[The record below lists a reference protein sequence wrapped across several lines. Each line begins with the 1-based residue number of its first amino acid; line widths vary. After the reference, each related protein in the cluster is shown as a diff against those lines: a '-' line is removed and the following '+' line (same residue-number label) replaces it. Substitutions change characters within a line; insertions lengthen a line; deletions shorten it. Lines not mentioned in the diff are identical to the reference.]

1 MAGIRGK
8 EHLLRD
14 IFSAQ
19 FSFTIPSFQRPYS
32 WGTENAKALIND
44 LIAFMQEAKPV
55 KELPPY
61 FLGSI
66 VLIKRE
72 GAPEAEVV
80 DGQQRLTTV
89 TMLLAVIRTLVSSE
103 HKQSLTKF
111 IYEEGN
117 GISDTPDRYR
127 LTLRE
132 SDTEFFQRYIQHEGG
147 IEKIKALDPDHLSDS
162 RRKIRSN
169 ALLLL
174 EHVEALS
181 EDQRIRL
188 AQAIIR
194 RCYLVEISTSDLESA
209 YNVFSILNDRG
220 LNLSHNDI
228 LKAQIIGKISSN
240 RRKDY
245 TMKWEYAEEL
255 LGIDHFRQLFRYMNF
270 IYQPEALRNE
280 PLLTSFRKN
289 VYPSKEPNRDPEKFI
304 DEVLIPYTEALD
316 YVENACYRGK
326 GSKEINKLLRWLYV
340 PNRPEPREG
349 PIIYWIPI
357 ALQFFV
363 LYANTSGELIRF
375 FKDLERLEVVLKTLY
390 YLDMQSRRS
399 RYFEIIR
406 YIHSEKDLY
415 APDSPLQ
422 LKPSEKEAFLEMI
435 NGKFYGQRMALYILT
450 RIDDAIAAADEAVY
464 TYPITTIEHVLPQ
477 NPRENSI
484 WNTWFPT
491 EPNRKKYIN
500 LLGNLVLLSRP
511 KNSEA
516 QNYDFAEKK
525 RKYFLSEKGI
535 SSFALT
541 TQVLQEE
548 EWTPEVIER
557 RQKMLI
563 DKIKK
568 IW

>member
-1 MAGIRGK
+1 MASIRGK
-8 EHLLRD
+8 EHPLKE
-14 IFSAQ
+14 IFSDQ

-32 WGTENAKALIND
+32 WEITNAKALIND

-55 KELPPY
+55 KDLPPY

-66 VLIKRE
+66 VLIKKE
-72 GAPEAEVV
+72 GVPEAEVV
-80 DGQQRLTTV
+80 DGQQRLTTL
-89 TMLLAVIRTLVSSE
+89 TMLLAAIRALVSSE
-103 HKQSLTKF
+103 HRTSLTKF

-117 GISDTPDRYR
+117 DISGTPNRYR
-127 LTLRE
+127 LKLRE
-132 SDTEFFQRYIQHEGG
+132 SDVEFFQRYIQHEGG
-147 IEKIKALDPDHLSDS
+147 IEKIEALDPDNISDS
-162 RRKIRSN
+162 QGKIRSN

-174 EHVEALS
+174 EHIKELS
-181 EDQRIRL
+181 EDQRICL
-188 AQAIIR
+188 AKAIINQ
-194 RCYLVEISTSDLESA
+194 CYLVEISTSDLESA

-326 GSKEINKLLRWLYV
+326 GSKEINKLLKWLYV
-340 PNRPEPREG
+340 PNKPMPREG
-349 PIIYWIPI
+349 PTIPWIPV
-357 ALQFFV
+357 ALQFLV
-363 LYANTSGELIRF
+363 LYGNNSDALVRF

-415 APDSPLQ
+415 APDS
-422 LKPSEKEAFLEMI
+422 
-435 NGKFYGQRMALYILT
+435 
-450 RIDDAIAAADEAVY
+450 
-464 TYPITTIEHVLPQ
+464 
-477 NPRENSI
+477 
-484 WNTWFPT
+484 
-491 EPNRKKYIN
+491 
-500 LLGNLVLLSRP
+500 
-511 KNSEA
+511 
-516 QNYDFAEKK
+516 
-525 RKYFLSEKGI
+525 
-535 SSFALT
+535 
-541 TQVLQEE
+541 
-548 EWTPEVIER
+548 
-557 RQKMLI
+557 
-563 DKIKK
+563 
-568 IW
+568 